1 MDALNVGVSIAA
13 RSRRFPEEEF
23 RMQCSIVLYDA
34 RRNPACPIGG
44 IMTPHRHILKY
55 LVPSLLGLA
64 ALGLSSRGLF
74 ASHAS
79 AAADPD
85 AAAPV
90 PALRHDGARLVVPD
104 ASPLRRTL
112 AVATLADETVA
123 APFTLPAVVEADPAR
138 LVKVLTPVTGRIVSI
153 ARRLGDEVRV
163 GDVLFTI
170 DSVDLAQ
177 AHADAAKAH
186 AALALAQRNLAR
198 QRELDA
204 SEIAARRDLEQ
215 AQGDYEQAASEAARA
230 DARLAQLGAGKTAAG
245 GRVLAVRAP
254 IAGRVVDLAAAA
266 GGYWNDAT
274 APLMTVADL
283 SRVFVTANA
292 QEKDLGRV
300 YAGQSA
306 SVVFDAYPE
315 PLEAKVGVVGAL
327 LDPDTRTVKVRIPC
341 DNRDGRLKPGMF
353 AEATFRGRPH
363 QGVLVPMT
371 AVVQS
376 GFDTRTFVEVAPWQ
390 FEPRIVTLGPQIGE
404 RVEVLAGLKPGE
416 RVVTK
421 DGVLL
426 ND

>member
-1 MDALNVGVSIAA
+1 
-13 RSRRFPEEEF
+13 
-23 RMQCSIVLYDA
+23 
-34 RRNPACPIGG
+34 
-44 IMTPHRHILKY
+44 MTPRRYPFKY

-64 ALGLSSRGLF
+64 ALGLSGRALF

-79 AAADPD
+79 AADTPD
-85 AAAPV
+85 GAAPV
-90 PALRHDGARLVVPD
+90 PALRHDGARLIVPD

-112 AVATLADETVA
+112 SVVTLADESVA

-138 LVKVLTPVTGRIVSI
+138 LVKVLTPVTGRIVSV
-153 ARRLGDEVRV
+153 AKRLGDEVRA

-198 QRELDA
+198 QRALDA

-215 AQGDYEQAASEAARA
+215 AQGDYEQAASEVARA
-230 DARLAQLGAGKTAAG
+230 DARLAQLGAGKVPASG

-283 SRVFVTANA
+283 SHVFVTANA

-300 YAGQSA
+300 YAGQTA
-306 SVVFDAYPE
+306 SVRFDAWPE

-353 AEATFRGRPH
+353 AAATLRARPH
-363 QGVLVPMT
+363 EGIVVPLT

-404 RVEVLAGLKPGE
+404 RVEVVAGLKAGE
-416 RVVTK
+416 RVVTR

>member
-1 MDALNVGVSIAA
+1 
-13 RSRRFPEEEF
+13 
-23 RMQCSIVLYDA
+23 
-34 RRNPACPIGG
+34 
-44 IMTPHRHILKY
+44 MTPRHYLLKY

-64 ALGLSSRGLF
+64 ALGLAGRGLF

-79 AAADPD
+79 AADTPD
-85 AAAPV
+85 AAPA
-90 PALRHDGARLVVPD
+90 PALRHDGARLVVPA

-138 LVKVLTPVTGRIVSI
+138 LVKVLTPLTGRIVSVNKN
-153 ARRLGDEVRV
+153 LGDEVRA

-186 AALALAQRNLAR
+186 ATLALAQRNLAR

-204 SEIAARRDLEQ
+204 AEIAARRDLEQ

-230 DARLAQLGAGKTAAG
+230 DARLAQLGARAG
-245 GRVLAVRAP
+245 GAPSAGSHVLAVRAP
-254 IAGRVVDLAAAA
+254 ISGRVVDLDAAA

-283 SRVFVTANA
+283 SRVFVSANA

-300 YAGQSA
+300 YPGQPA
-306 SVVFDAYPE
+306 SVSFDAYPE
-315 PLEAKVGVVGAL
+315 PLAAKVGFVGAL

-353 AEATFRGRPH
+353 AQATFRARAH
-363 QGVLVPMT
+363 QGILVPLT
-371 AVVQS
+371 AIVQG
-376 GFDTRTFVEVAPWQ
+376 GFDARAFVEVAPWA
-390 FEPRIVTLGPQIGE
+390 FEPRIVTLGPQVGE
-404 RVEVLAGLKPGE
+404 RIEVVAGLKPGE
-416 RVVTK
+416 RVVVR

>member
-1 MDALNVGVSIAA
+1 MT
-13 RSRRFPEEEF
+13 P
-23 RMQCSIVLYDA
+23 
-34 RRNPACPIGG
+34 RRNL
-44 IMTPHRHILKY
+44 LKY
-55 LVPSLLGLA
+55 LVPPLLGLA
-64 ALGLSSRGLF
+64 ALGLMDRGLF
-74 ASHAS
+74 ATHAN
-79 AAADPD
+79 AADTPD
-85 AAAPV
+85 GATPA
-90 PALRHDGARLVVPD
+90 PALRHDGARLIVPA
-104 ASPLRRTL
+104 ASPLRHTL
-112 AVATLADETVA
+112 AVATLADESVA

-138 LVKVLTPVTGRIVSI
+138 LIKVLTPVTGRIVSI
-153 ARRLGDEVRV
+153 ARRLGDEVRA

-177 AHADAAKAH
+177 AHADAVKAH
-186 AALALAQRNLAR
+186 AVLAVAQRNLAR

-215 AQGDYEQAASEAARA
+215 AQGDYEQAAGEAARA
-230 DARLAQLGAGKTAAG
+230 DARLAQLGAGKVPGTG

-283 SRVFVTANA
+283 AHVFVSANA

-306 SVVFDAYPE
+306 SVRFDAYPE
-315 PLEAKVGVVGAL
+315 PLDAKVGFVGAL

-353 AEATFRGRPH
+353 AAATLRARPH

-376 GFDTRTFVEVAPWQ
+376 GFDTRAFVEVAPWQ
-390 FEPRIVTLGPQIGE
+390 FEPRVVTLGPRIGE
-404 RVEVLAGLKPGE
+404 RVEVVAGLKAGE
-416 RVVTK
+416 RVVTR

>member
-1 MDALNVGVSIAA
+1 
-13 RSRRFPEEEF
+13 
-23 RMQCSIVLYDA
+23 
-34 RRNPACPIGG
+34 
-44 IMTPHRHILKY
+44 MTPRRYLLNY

-64 ALGLSSRGLF
+64 VLGLAGRGLF
-74 ASHAS
+74 GPHAR
-79 AAADPD
+79 AADTSDGATP
-85 AAAPV
+85 APT
-90 PALRHDGARLVVPD
+90 LRRDGARLIVPP

-112 AVATLADETVA
+112 AVATLAIDPVA

-138 LVKVLTPVTGRIVSI
+138 LAKVLTPVTGRIVTI
-153 ARRLGDEVRV
+153 ARRLGDEVRA

-170 DSVDLAQ
+170 DSADLAQ
-177 AHADAAKAH
+177 ARADAARAH

-204 SEIAARRDLEQ
+204 AEIAARRDLEQ
-215 AQGDYEQAASEAARA
+215 AQGDYEQAATEAARA
-230 DARLAQLGAGKTAAG
+230 EARLAQLGAGKGSAAG
-245 GRVLAVRAP
+245 GRLLAVRAP

-283 SRVFVTANA
+283 SHVFVSANA

-300 YAGQSA
+300 YAGQNA
-306 SVVFDAYPE
+306 SVRFDAYPE
-315 PLEAKVGVVGAL
+315 PLEAKVGFVGAL
-327 LDPDTRTVKVRIPC
+327 LDADTRTVKVRIPC

-353 AEATFRGRPH
+353 AEATFRARPH

-390 FEPRIVTLGPQIGE
+390 FEPRVVTLGPQIGE
-404 RVEVLAGLKPGE
+404 RVEVVAGLKAGE
-416 RVVTK
+416 RVVTR

>member
-1 MDALNVGVSIAA
+1 
-13 RSRRFPEEEF
+13 
-23 RMQCSIVLYDA
+23 
-34 RRNPACPIGG
+34 
-44 IMTPHRHILKY
+44 MTPPRYLFKY
-55 LVPSLLGLA
+55 LVPTLVALA
-64 ALGLSSRGLF
+64 VLGLSGRGLF

-79 AAADPD
+79 AADTPD

-90 PALRHDGARLVVPD
+90 PALRHDGARLIVPE

-112 AVATLADETVA
+112 AVATLADENVA

-138 LVKVLTPVTGRIVSI
+138 LAKVLTPVTGRIVSI
-153 ARRLGDEVRV
+153 AKRLGDEVRA

-230 DARLAQLGAGKTAAG
+230 DARLAQLGAGAGKGAAAG

-254 IAGRVVDLAAAA
+254 ISGRVVDLAAAA

-306 SVVFDAYPE
+306 SVGFDAYPE
-315 PLEAKVGVVGAL
+315 PLEAKVGFVGAL

-353 AEATFRGRPH
+353 AEATLRARPH
-363 QGVLVPMT
+363 QGILVPMT

-376 GFDTRTFVEVAPWQ
+376 GFDTRAFVEVAPWA
-390 FEPRIVTLGPQIGE
+390 FESRVVTLGPQIGE
-404 RVEVLAGLKPGE
+404 RIEVVAGLKPGE
-416 RVVTK
+416 RVVVK